1 MAVTISEAIETIK
14 LLLEIAEET
23 SSSTMRWMAVT
34 DHFQAI
40 QELGKGSYG
49 EVLLAKHRDSGQMVA
64 LKMQSKEKTDR
75 EHFVVEHSI
84 SLLLTSHL
92 HIITTYRMAFET
104 LTSYVSVQ
112 ELAPAGTLRSIIKR
126 KVLQMVSALEFMHR
140 KSLVHRDIKADNIL
154 MDPECKCIKLAD
166 FGLTRI
172 QGIYVPQMSW
182 IIPYMAPELCALR
195 HNEHLL
201 LNPSLDVWALGIL
214 VYVMLT
220 GQYPWNKALSSDW
233 QYQDFICWHQGQV
246 LTRAP
251 SQWKR
256 FTVEGSIL
264 FFQILAPNPTERCS
278 VLDILHYINLPWTE
292 EHLSEG
298 LTRVTQGIL
307 TDQVQDVGAGA
318 TTSWTPCLL
327 EHDLSISSWHH
338 GNLWF

>member
-1 MAVTISEAIETIK
+1 MTVSVSLFYRMAVTISEANETIK

-23 SSSTMRWMAVT
+23 SSTMRRMAVT

-84 SLLLTSHL
+84 GLLLTSHL
-92 HIITTYRMAFET
+92 HIITTYGMAFET

-112 ELAPAGTLRSIIKR
+112 ELAPTGTLLSIIKR
-126 KVLQMVSALEFMHR
+126 KVSDQRCIHFIRTLEFMHR
-140 KSLVHRDIKADNIL
+140 KSLVHCDKADNIL
-154 MDPECKCIKLAD
+154 MDPGCKSIKLAD

-201 LNPSLDVWALGIL
+201 LNPSL
-214 VYVMLT
+214 
-220 GQYPWNKALSSDW
+220 GQYPWKEALSNDW

-256 FTVEGSIL
+256 FTVEGRIL
-264 FFQILAPNPTERCS
+264 FLQILAPNPTERCS
-278 VLDILHYINLPWTE
+278 VLEILHYINLPWTE

-298 LTRVTQGIL
+298 LTSPLCGIINAAYESTHCWEAPL
-307 TDQVQDVGAGA
+307 
-318 TTSWTPCLL
+318 C
-327 EHDLSISSWHH
+327 
-338 GNLWF
+338 